1 MLIVLMALVYF
12 LFIQKSPLSR
22 VKEATEDFNYIIITV
37 DTLRAD
43 RIGDYALYKEYLRL
57 SKRLRISKNE
67 SKSQQ
72 TKKANSYPKEWIL
85 LLVAPTGN

>member
-12 LFIQKSPLSR
+12 LFIQKNPLSR
-22 VKEATEDFNYIIITV
+22 VKKATEDFNYIIITV

-57 SKRLRISKNE
+57 AKEAQTNIYKNR
-67 SKSQQ
+67 
-72 TKKANSYPKEWIL
+72 
-85 LLVAPTGN
+85 